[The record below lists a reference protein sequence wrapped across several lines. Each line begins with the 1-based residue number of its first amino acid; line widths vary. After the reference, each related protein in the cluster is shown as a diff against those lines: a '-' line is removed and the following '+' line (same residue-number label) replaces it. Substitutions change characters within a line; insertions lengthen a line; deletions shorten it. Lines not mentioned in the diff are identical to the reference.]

1 MPTNYLSGVF
11 GPSVLKPLQDHM
23 AVSVECV
30 NLLTPLVEALN
41 KADIVTAESIQ
52 QQIIQ
57 LEQEADK
64 QKTSLRKQLGLSL
77 LLPIPRRDL
86 LEVIRLQDKIANKA
100 RDLAG
105 LMIGRKMVFPE
116 ALQTDYASFLDSCQ
130 QSCLQA
136 QICIKELDELLETGF
151 GGKMVDLMSN
161 FLQRLDDVESL
172 TDELKRQLETKL
184 MALEDQVHPVQ
195 VMFMYRAITLTAN
208 LADQAN
214 RLGNALQSQI
224 SR

>member
-1 MPTNYLSGVF
+1 MTTNYLAGIF

-23 AVSVECV
+23 AVCIECV
-30 NLLTPLVEALN
+30 TQLKPLVEALN
-41 KADIVTAESIQ
+41 LQDFDAALTIQ
-52 QQIIQ
+52 QQIIGQ
-57 LEQEADK
+57 EQQADE
-64 QKTSLRKQLGLSL
+64 QKSILRKQLGLSL

-86 LEVIRLQDKIANKA
+86 LEILRLQDKIANRA

-105 LMIGRKMVFPE
+105 LMIGRKMIFPQQ
-116 ALQTDYASFLDSCQ
+116 LQGDYLKFLDSCQ
-130 QSCLQA
+130 QSCTQA
-136 QICIKELDELLETGF
+136 QICIQELDELLETGF
-151 GGKMVDLMSN
+151 GGKMVEMMSN

-172 TDELKRQLETKL
+172 TDNLKRELEVKL
-184 MALEDQVHPVQ
+184 MDLEDQVHPVQ

-224 SR
+224 GR